1 MRHMDDIKKMGRCQ
15 KSISCSDVNSF
26 LENNVVLVSLEKS
39 RSHLHW
45 IIFIVFFDDKLRL
58 TVPKYTIKDMD
69 LDKLPLHQIYSSEL
83 PPRSGWRYPHMF
95 KEDAKGA
102 ARVWYAGFD
111 GRNISTV
118 HGQVGGRLQESEPY
132 EIETNS
138 SGRTLVEQ
146 AVLELKQRYEIKHR
160 KEGYRFAGE
169 APPDSGN
176 AMAAHEWDRKKDI
189 LYFPVAVQPKL
200 DGIRCMIKR
209 NRHGVIEYRS
219 RGNKMYDFD
228 DIFGEEVNILLDSFP
243 FDVELDGELYIHGV
257 SLQAIASIANR
268 RKSGHVNRDRL
279 EYYVFGVRTPMD
291 MPVEDRLEILTRAF
305 EDAGAEPVEFDT
317 AFDEAVAVCNDFG
330 KIKQVR
336 TQIANSIADIDAIT
350 SEFIE
355 YEYEGAM
362 IYKMGQNLPAA
373 KKKESYYKGGRS
385 KNILKNKP
393 FYTEEGTIVGVS
405 EGKGVSKG
413 MAMIHIED
421 QFGIEAVMTP
431 AEDHATRK
439 LWFKNPKLVL
449 GKLATFK
456 HYGRTKDGKVRHAN
470 MIAIRDYE

>member
-1 MRHMDDIKKMGRCQ
+1 
-15 KSISCSDVNSF
+15 
-26 LENNVVLVSLEKS
+26 
-39 RSHLHW
+39 
-45 IIFIVFFDDKLRL
+45 
-58 TVPKYTIKDMD
+58 MD

-83 PPRSGWRYPHMF
+83 PPKKGWRYPHMF
-95 KEDAKGA
+95 KEDSKGA
-102 ARVWYAGFD
+102 SRIWYGGFD

-118 HGQVGGRLQESEPY
+118 HGQVGGKLQESEPY
-132 EIETNS
+132 EVETNT

-146 AVLELKQRYEIKHR
+146 AILELKQRYEIKHR

-176 AMAAHEWDRKKDI
+176 AMAAHEWDRKKDV

-200 DGIRCMIKR
+200 DGIRCMVKR

-228 DIFGEEVNILLDSFP
+228 DIFGEGVATLLDAFP

-257 SLQAIASIANR
+257 PLQAIASIANR
-268 RKSGHVNRDRL
+268 RKSGHTDRDRL

-291 MPVEDRLEILTRAF
+291 MPVEDRLEILTQAF
-305 EDAGAEPVEFDT
+305 EDAGAYPVDFDDHHT
-317 AFDEAVAVCNDFG
+317 ESDDRDYDEAEVLAICNDFG

-336 TQIANSIADIDAIT
+336 TQIAESVEDIDDIT
-350 SEFIE
+350 DEFVK

-393 FYTEEGTIVGVS
+393 FYTEEGTIIGVS

-421 QFGIEAVMTP
+421 SNGIEAIMTP